1 MKIYAEKI
9 NEKWQQA
16 GNKRGREKE
25 SVSENKEN
33 LKRNKKCKTA
43 PQSLELPPYLLFFV
57 CACERV
63 WKCIIMLH
71 THNSHW
77 PQKVDRHTAKGRER
91 DLRRWCEKYVLR
103 RFVSHWTVNNVHF
116 VRWHIYGTISCI
128 VRKWV
133 AIKMYTCVCAKINN
147 SSSSN
152 RRSISTRRSG
162 SEKRRFF
169 FCYVIALLMLCF
181 FHFCPFKRRIGT
193 WLYFKHMFRIFYSL
207 SRPLRPLCYYWYGCR
222 CRRWW
227 WWCWRLRSSS
237 IYLLLCT
244 VGRWLNSIHW
254 KDVNSFESTIH
265 NTSSHT
271 ISYFT
276 NQT

>member
-16 GNKRGREKE
+16 GSKRGREKE

-91 DLRRWCEKYVLR
+91 DLRR
-103 RFVSHWTVNNVHF
+103 
-116 VRWHIYGTISCI
+116 
-128 VRKWV
+128 
-133 AIKMYTCVCAKINN
+133 
-147 SSSSN
+147 
-152 RRSISTRRSG
+152 
-162 SEKRRFF
+162 
-169 FCYVIALLMLCF
+169 
-181 FHFCPFKRRIGT
+181 
-193 WLYFKHMFRIFYSL
+193 
-207 SRPLRPLCYYWYGCR
+207 
-222 CRRWW
+222 
-227 WWCWRLRSSS
+227 
-237 IYLLLCT
+237 
-244 VGRWLNSIHW
+244 
-254 KDVNSFESTIH
+254 
-265 NTSSHT
+265 
-271 ISYFT
+271 
-276 NQT
+276 